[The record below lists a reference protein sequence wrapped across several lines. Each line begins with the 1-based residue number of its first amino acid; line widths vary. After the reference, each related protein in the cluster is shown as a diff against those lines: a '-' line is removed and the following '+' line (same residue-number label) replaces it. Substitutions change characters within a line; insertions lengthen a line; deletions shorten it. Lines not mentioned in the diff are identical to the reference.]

1 MKYTVVAA
9 IVILACWSHVAAQQL
24 EPKTSKEPEGQSK
37 PGMSVQLMPYG
48 YIELPRGYW
57 AYMLSD
63 WMDAWSGY
71 IENFDGTSRI
81 KFSAGLIQ
89 PPFEV
94 FKKEIKWTKTLEID
108 GFGITYALVERDGS
122 KRVIASIKS
131 AYFDQVIKDESEIE
145 GFLKIVEKY
154 KGGRCESCFDSR
166 WTKPM
171 RKRLESRFGE
181 Q

>member
-24 EPKTSKEPEGQSK
+24 ESKTSKEPEGQSK
-37 PGMSVQLMPYG
+37 PGMLVQLTPHG

-81 KFSAGLIQ
+81 YFAAGLIVS
-89 PPFEV
+89 PFEKY
-94 FKKEIKWTKTLEID
+94 KKEINWTKELRND
-108 GFGITYALVERDGS
+108 GIELTYALVEKDGS
-122 KRVIASIKS
+122 KRVIAAIKS

-166 WTKPM
+166 WTKSA
-171 RKRLESRFGE
+171 RKNLEKLFGE
-181 Q
+181 R